1 LIWTGKGFIF
11 DLDRRVVLMGVLN
24 VTPDSFSDGGRYFAC
39 DQALARAM
47 ELLEEGADLLDVGGE
62 SSRPG
67 AQPVPMDEELRR
79 VLPLIEAVRKRS
91 EVPLSIDTYKAGTAR
106 AALEAGANIIN
117 DITALSDPEMAT
129 VAAQHQ
135 AGLILMHMQGNP
147 QTMQKKP
154 EYSDLF
160 AEVISYLRAAVERA
174 LAAGVSSQSIAVD
187 PGIGF
192 GKTTD
197 HNLRLLNGLS
207 RIAELGYPVLVG
219 PSRKR
224 FIGELTGQE
233 VSNRLFGTLAA
244 TALAVDAG
252 ARIIRIHDVAPV
264 RQAVRVAEAVHGAAV

>member
-1 LIWTGKGFIF
+1 MIWTGKGFIF